1 MKFEIE
7 FYESISGEQPAKE
20 FILSFEKKM
29 IAKTLDMLKLL
40 QDNVRLRSLKNIGRT
55 IWPERRV
62 AMSNKFD
69 DFLQEQ
75 LRDSEIR
82 KEYERLQPEHAV
94 IQAMIDAR
102 QKSGMTQK
110 ELAERTG
117 IAQSDISKLEH
128 GNANPSIRT
137 LQRLARGMGMILKI
151 EFAPEKAS
159 ATK

>member
-1 MKFEIE
+1 
-7 FYESISGEQPAKE
+7 
-20 FILSFEKKM
+20 
-29 IAKTLDMLKLL
+29 
-40 QDNVRLRSLKNIGRT
+40 
-55 IWPERRV
+55 
-62 AMSNKFD
+62 MSNKID

-75 LRDSEIR
+75 LRDPEIR
-82 KEYERLQPEHAV
+82 KEYERLQPEHVV

-137 LQRLARGMGMILKI
+137 LQRLARGMGMVLKI

-159 ATK
+159 ATKR